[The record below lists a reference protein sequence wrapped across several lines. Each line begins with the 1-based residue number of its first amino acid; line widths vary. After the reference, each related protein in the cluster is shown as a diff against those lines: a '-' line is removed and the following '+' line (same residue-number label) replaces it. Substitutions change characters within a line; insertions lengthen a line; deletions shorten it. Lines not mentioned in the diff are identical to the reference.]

1 MGSLAWAGT
10 LPPKPLERFCTPAFP
25 KLATEHTPSIR
36 FTFWRR
42 VAYLSLCRVGM
53 GIFRVERT
61 IPFVAGASRAERSEP
76 IGEPRRSALYKK
88 LCASSASGTSAAHA
102 NTTKIMEQNKPRIRL
117 FAVLL
122 KAIILI
128 ALCNFAFI
136 FLKGIPLGKF
146 SLYNSI
152 FPGRERLP
160 FGEHPQ
166 AYNLSMFN
174 LDAMFASHILT
185 GTPKTVDEYRVFL
198 IGDFV
203 HLGNIAHARKRLSLD
218 N

>member
-1 MGSLAWAGT
+1 
-10 LPPKPLERFCTPAFP
+10 
-25 KLATEHTPSIR
+25 
-36 FTFWRR
+36 
-42 VAYLSLCRVGM
+42 
-53 GIFRVERT
+53 
-61 IPFVAGASRAERSEP
+61 
-76 IGEPRRSALYKK
+76 
-88 LCASSASGTSAAHA
+88 
-102 NTTKIMEQNKPRIRL
+102 MEQNKPHIRL

-128 ALCNFAFI
+128 ALCNFAVI
-136 FLKGIPLGKF
+136 FLKGIPLGKI

-185 GTPKTVDEYRVFL
+185 GTPIAADRYRLSL
-198 IGDFV
+198 IGDSSIWGTM
-203 HLGNIAHARKRLSLD
+203 LTPEQTHAGQLNSSALP
-218 N
+218 